1 MMLFLPPRK
10 IVFLTS
16 PLYFLFESTLHL
28 SFPSLP
34 LSLGFEELNPSFSR
48 TVVHSVE
55 KHKQQFIANITTDVL
70 PTYTADVS
78 G

>member
-1 MMLFLPPRK
+1 
-10 IVFLTS
+10 VFLNS
-16 PLYFLFESTLHL
+16 SSDFLFESTLHL
-28 SFPSLP
+28 SLPSLP

-48 TVVHSVE
+48 KVVHSVE
-55 KHKQQFIANITTDVL
+55 KHKQQFITNITTDVL